1 MTRGID
7 TNTNYKIF
15 KISRFTLWLNI
26 ISFVRDYRAIGHPVL
41 CEKRGLGSYRGSRKE
56 EHDRGM
62 GENLTTPR
70 VVSVTFDPSGVEEYP
85 MRRSFLP
92 ESLCLA
98 TKWSAGMILSSK
110 RELNMPQ
117 LRGGGLQPL
126 SLVDLMAD
134 PSLPLLLLHSASC
147 TLTQHTHTH
156 SKSRL
161 LTLPLTRSYSS
172 QLLVSC
178 LMLLPTQVGHSAP
191 LYYST

>member
-1 MTRGID
+1 M
-7 TNTNYKIF
+7 
-15 KISRFTLWLNI
+15 
-26 ISFVRDYRAIGHPVL
+26 RDYRAIGHPVL

-134 PSLPLLLLHSASC
+134 PSLLLLLHSASC
-147 TLTQHTHTH
+147 TLTQHTHTQQVSLTH
-156 SKSRL
+156 TPSR
-161 LTLPLTRSYSS
+161 SSS

-178 LMLLPTQVGHSAP
+178 SMLLPTQVGHSAP